1 MQIAGCGLKLQR
13 LLGEENLM
21 LPFWSAVI
29 IAIIASYLFGCF
41 NGAIV
46 ISKYVLH
53 NDVRKHG
60 SGNAGIT
67 NFYRTFGGP
76 LTFLVLLCDVLKMV
90 GGVLLARF
98 LLAPF
103 GLYLEATYIAGLFV
117 VLGHTFPVF
126 FSFRGGKGILSGGT
140 LTVMIDWRVALIAI
154 GIFLITVILTR
165 WVSLGSIFATIS
177 FPIAV
182 SCFLHPG
189 TLESTISFLISAM
202 IIFMHRENIKR
213 LIRGEENRF
222 SFHRKRS

>member
-90 GGVLLARF
+90 GGYF
-98 LLAPF
+98 W
-103 GLYLEATYIAGLFV
+103 
-117 VLGHTFPVF
+117 PVF
-126 FSFRGGKGILSGGT
+126 CLRRSGFIWKLHILRDC
-140 LTVMIDWRVALIAI
+140 LL
-154 GIFLITVILTR
+154 F
-165 WVSLGSIFATIS
+165 
-177 FPIAV
+177 
-182 SCFLHPG
+182 
-189 TLESTISFLISAM
+189 
-202 IIFMHRENIKR
+202 
-213 LIRGEENRF
+213 
-222 SFHRKRS
+222 